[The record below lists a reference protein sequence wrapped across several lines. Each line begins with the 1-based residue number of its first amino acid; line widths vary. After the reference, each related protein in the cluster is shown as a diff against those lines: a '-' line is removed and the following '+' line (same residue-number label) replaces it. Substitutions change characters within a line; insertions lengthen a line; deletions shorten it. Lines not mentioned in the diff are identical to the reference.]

1 LSFWSQPTLTKDHK
15 VIIDVWLI
23 MLIYA
28 NGGAL
33 QNSAEKILK
42 SFSCNL
48 ILLSVN
54 GSFNLFQAVGKNHGI
69 RT

>member
-1 LSFWSQPTLTKDHK
+1 